1 MGPAFRGGGIIRLLS
16 GYEQGAVAEL
26 EERNLHLLAHPRIR
40 VVAQLAQFGDRVG
53 KFDIA
58 QRIGRVGA
66 DLVVRIL

>member
-1 MGPAFRGGGIIRLLS
+1 VP
-16 GYEQGAVAEL
+16 VAEL